1 MRVVM
6 RHETV
11 LFDGN
16 IQSINDIKI
25 KLSEILERTQ
35 LFVSS
40 IVVDGLEFDGELD
53 DYIAANGTIINEIQI
68 ILISQ
73 FQLILEMMSEGERYI
88 SRAIPEIERLSDELY
103 KGASGTTWNKFNQ
116 LIEGIQWILQL
127 THTLDQAKEALGS
140 LYHDDMSLV
149 HHTLST
155 QLGNLEES
163 LQNDDQVLTGDYLL
177 YEILPEFEKLYSLL
191 LNSLSMGVAA
201 NEPN

>member
-11 LFDGN
+11 LFDGH
-16 IQSINDIKI
+16 IQTINDVKI

-40 IVVDGLEFDGELD
+40 IVVDGLEIDGELD
-53 DYIAANGTIINEIQI
+53 DYIATNGAIINEIQI

-73 FQLILEMMSEGERYI
+73 FQFILEMMSEGERYI

-127 THTLDQAKEALGS
+127 THTLDQAKEALGL

-177 YEILPEFEKLYSLL
+177 YEILPEFEKLHSLL
-191 LNSLSMGVAA
+191 LNSLSMGVAV